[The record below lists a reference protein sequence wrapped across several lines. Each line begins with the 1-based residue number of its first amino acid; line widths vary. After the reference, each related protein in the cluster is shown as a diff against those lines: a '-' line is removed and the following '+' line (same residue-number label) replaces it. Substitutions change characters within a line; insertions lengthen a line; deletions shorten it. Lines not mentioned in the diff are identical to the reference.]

1 VQGARKGG
9 AEVGDYKKLAVAS
22 KAHNLT
28 LNLYRV
34 TESFPRTEI
43 FGLTS
48 QIRRAS
54 SSINANLAE
63 GSARG
68 TDRDFLRFVRIA
80 LGSVS
85 ELEYHLVLARDLN
98 FVSDE
103 DFRRLE
109 KQRMEVGAML
119 SGLATTVKARIRM
132 QVSAMT

>member
-1 VQGARKGG
+1 M
-9 AEVGDYKKLAVAS
+9 GDYKKLAVTR
-22 KAHNLT
+22 KAHDLT
-28 LNLYRV
+28 LNLYRA
-34 TESFPRTEI
+34 TEVFPRTEI

-85 ELEYHLVLARDLN
+85 ELEYHLVLARDLH
-98 FVSDE
+98 FVSDD
-103 DFRRLE
+103 DFRSLE
-109 KQRMEVGAML
+109 KQRAEVGAML
-119 SGLATTVKARIRM
+119 SGLATTVKARIRT
-132 QVSAMT
+132 QVPVIT

>member
-1 VQGARKGG
+1 MS
-9 AEVGDYKKLAVAS
+9 DYKKLAVAS
-22 KAHNLT
+22 KAHDLT

-34 TESFPRTEI
+34 TEAFPRTEI

-98 FVSDE
+98 FVPEE

-109 KQRMEVGAML
+109 KQRREVGAML

-132 QVSAMT
+132 QVSVST